1 MITPAASLLV
11 HALVRPYGVLSST
24 QSRGTVPRLPRT
36 LPAPGKLRRY
46 QPLAQV
52 TDRRQQPGR
61 GRRQQT
67 GQTLD
72 QCQPAPDP
80 LQIPACLSDNRV
92 PHSVP
97 IARS

>member
-1 MITPAASLLV
+1 VAVATARIASFSAKPRSTPANTGAIS
-11 HALVRPYGVLSST
+11 
-24 QSRGTVPRLPRT
+24 
-36 LPAPGKLRRY
+36 
-46 QPLAQV
+46 PLAQV

-72 QCQPAPDP
+72 QRQPAPGP
-80 LQIPACLSDNRV
+80 LQIPVCLSDNRV
-92 PHSVP
+92 PDSVP